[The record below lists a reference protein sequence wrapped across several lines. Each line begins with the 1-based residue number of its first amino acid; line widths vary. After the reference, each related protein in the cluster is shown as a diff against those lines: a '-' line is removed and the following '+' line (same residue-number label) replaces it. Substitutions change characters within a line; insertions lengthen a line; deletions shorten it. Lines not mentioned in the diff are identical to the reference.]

1 MAMLVNV
8 IVGLLFGLGL
18 LISGMADPA
27 KVQNFL
33 DVLGTWD
40 ASLAFVMAGAVVT
53 TFMGYRLAQRRPAPL
68 LSPNFA
74 VRSSSPLDRPL
85 LIGAGIFGVGWG
97 LTGFCPGPAVVSLP
111 LLARGT
117 LLFVPAM
124 LAGIVA
130 ARLLA
135 RRRLAGA

>member
-97 LTGFCPGPAVVSLP
+97 LTGFCPGPAMVSLP

-124 LAGIVA
+124 LAGIIA

-135 RRRLAGA
+135 RRRLAAA

>member
-1 MAMLVNV
+1 MPFIVNA
-8 IVGLLFGLGL
+8 IAGLLFGLGL

-33 DVLGTWD
+33 DLLGAWD
-40 ASLAFVMAGAVVT
+40 ASLAFVMAGAVAT
-53 TFMGYRLAQRRPAPL
+53 TFVGYRLAMRRPSPL

-97 LTGFCPGPAVVSLP
+97 LTGFCPGPAMVSLP

-124 LAGIVA
+124 LAGIIA

-135 RRRLAGA
+135 RRRLAAA